1 MSGLLTEDKL
11 VQETVANY
19 FRDELKWESVYA
31 YNTEMLGP
39 AGTLG
44 RKSEK
49 EVVLERYLRQALTR
63 FNPGLPAEAYDDAV
77 RQVVETMASK
87 SPLQINQEKYEL
99 FLSGVKVS
107 FRNAKGKVEERRLQI
122 FDFNTPENNHF
133 LVVRELWVQGS
144 PYRRR
149 PDIIG
154 FVNGLP
160 LLFIELKNVHKDIR
174 RAYEGNFSDYKDTIP
189 HIFHHNALVV
199 LSNGDEAKV
208 GTVSSKYEHFHEW
221 KRLEEDRPG
230 VVGLETLL
238 KGMCSKENLLD
249 ILENFILF
257 DDSSGKLIKILARNH
272 QFLGV
277 NKAVK
282 AVRQRQ
288 LKNGQLG
295 VFWHTQGSG
304 KSYSMVLFT
313 RKVHRKLEGNFTFLV
328 VTDRDDLDSQIY
340 KTFVGTSTVKDEKC
354 RAAGGKHLRELLRED
369 HPYVFTMIH
378 KFNQEVS
385 PDNPYSSRS
394 DIIVVSDEAHRTQYG
409 RLALNMRNALPN
421 AHYIGFTGT
430 PLFKNDEIT
439 KRIFGEYVSTYDFQ
453 RAVDDGATVPLYYDS
468 RGEKLGITTEEINE
482 KIAAKLEEA
491 ELDPDQQARLEKELA
506 REYHI
511 ITAGK
516 RLDAIA
522 RDFVEHYTTRWET
535 GKAMLVC
542 IDKITA
548 VRMFK
553 LIQFYWQE
561 KATALS
567 KQVENC
573 ADEQEMT
580 FKERQLAW
588 LKETEIAVVVSEEQ
602 GEVQKFRDW
611 ELDIVPHREKMKKG
625 YETAD
630 GRRMDMET
638 AFKAPSHP
646 FRVAI
651 VCAMWLTGFDVP
663 SLATL
668 YLDKPLKAHTLMQ
681 TIARANRVYE
691 GKNNGL
697 IVDYCGILKQLRQ
710 ALATF
715 AAGGETGGGGIVPV
729 KPDEELLGELSE
741 AIGLVK
747 AYLTEQGTSLLP
759 VIKKSGFEKIAAI
772 NQVKDAINQNDE
784 SRKRFEVLAREVFKK
799 FKACLTIKA
808 VNTYQEA
815 YGAIDIVYKKLRED
829 REQADIGDILR
840 QLHGIV
846 DEAVRPAGIQEE
858 DAKLY
863 DISKIDFDLL
873 RKEFKKVN
881 HKNTLVQGLKEAVE
895 KRLAYMLQRNPL
907 RINFCEKYQKIIDE
921 YNKEK
926 DRVTIEAT
934 FEAIM
939 KFCADLDDEDKRSV
953 REGLD
958 EEQLALFDLLV
969 SGKELTQK
977 QRTQIKEVGA
987 ELLQRLKEEK
997 LRVDNWRDKETAKA
1011 AVRAYIYDFLYDER
1025 TGLPTDS
1032 FTEEDVVAKS
1042 WLIYEHIYQQYPNVA
1057 NSVYASYSQ
1066 YV

>member
-31 YNTEMLGP
+31 YNTETLGP

-44 RKSEK
+44 RESEK
-49 EVVLERYLRQALTR
+49 EVVLERYLRQALAR
-63 FNPGLPAEAYDDAV
+63 FNPGLPAEAYEDAV
-77 RQVVETMASK
+77 RQVVESMASK

-99 FLSGVKVS
+99 FLNGVKVS
-107 FRNAKGKVEERRLQI
+107 FRNDKGKVEERRLQL

-160 LLFIELKNVHKDIR
+160 LLFIELKNVHRDIR
-174 RAYEGNFSDYKDTIP
+174 RAYEGNLSDYKDTIP
-189 HIFHHNALVV
+189 HIFHYNALVV

-221 KRLEEDRPG
+221 KRLEEDLPG
-230 VVGLETLL
+230 VVGLETML
-238 KGMCSKENLLD
+238 KGMCSKANFLD

-277 NKAVK
+277 NKAVE

-288 LKNGQLG
+288 QRKGQLG

-328 VTDRDDLDSQIY
+328 VTDREDLDSQIY
-340 KTFVGTSTVKDEKC
+340 KTFVGTSTVKDEQC
-354 RAAGGKHLRELLRED
+354 RAAGGKHLRDLLRED

-378 KFNQEVS
+378 KFNQEVN
-385 PDNPYSSRS
+385 PDSPYSSRG

-553 LIQFYWQE
+553 LIEFYWQE
-561 KATALS
+561 KRAILS

-573 ADEQEMT
+573 TDEQEMA
-580 FKERQLAW
+580 FKERQLTW

-611 ELDIVPHREKMKKG
+611 DLDIVPHREKMKKG
-625 YETAD
+625 YETPD
-630 GRRMDMET
+630 GKRVDMET
-638 AFKAPSHP
+638 AFKAPDHP

-663 SLATL
+663 SLASL

-715 AAGGETGGGGIVPV
+715 ATGGETGGEGIVPV
-729 KPDEELLGELSE
+729 KPDEELLGELAE
-741 AIGLVK
+741 AIALVK
-747 AYLTEQGTSLLP
+747 ADLTEQGTSLLP

-808 VNTYQEA
+808 VNTYQDA
-815 YGAIDIVYKKLRED
+815 YAAIDIVYKKLRED
-829 REQADIGDILR
+829 RDQADIGDILR
-840 QLHGIV
+840 QLHGII
-846 DEAVRPAGIQEE
+846 DEAVQPAGAWEE
-858 DAKLY
+858 NSKLY
-863 DISKIDFDLL
+863 DISKIDFELL
-873 RKEFKKVN
+873 RKEFKKVK
-881 HKNTLVQGLKEAVE
+881 HKNTLVQGLKETVE
-895 KRLAYMLQRNPL
+895 KRLADMLRRNPL
-907 RINFCEKYQKIIDE
+907 RIDFCEKYQKIIEE

-939 KFCADLDDEDKRSV
+939 KFCADLDDEARRSV

-958 EEQLALFDLLV
+958 EEHLALFDLLV
-969 SGKELTQK
+969 SGKDLTPL
-977 QRTQIKEVGA
+977 QRNRIKEVGA
-987 ELLQRLKEEK
+987 LLLKRLKEEK
-997 LRVDNWRDKETAKA
+997 LRIDNWRDKETAKA
-1011 AVRAYIYDFLYDER
+1011 AVRTYIYDFLYDEE

-1032 FTEEDVVAKS
+1032 FTEEDVEAKS
-1042 WLIYEHIYQQYPNVA
+1042 WLIYEHIYQQYPNVS
-1057 NSVYASYSQ
+1057 NSIYGNYTQFA
-1066 YV
+1066 